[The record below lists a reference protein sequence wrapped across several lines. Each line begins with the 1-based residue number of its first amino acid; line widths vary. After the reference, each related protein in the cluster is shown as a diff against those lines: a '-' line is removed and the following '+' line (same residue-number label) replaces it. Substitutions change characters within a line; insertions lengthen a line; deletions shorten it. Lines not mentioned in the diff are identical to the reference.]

1 MHTSKKFNKPQ
12 AIQTESTTQRHVK
25 IKSPKTREKEKF
37 LKGTEKRHTM
47 PKETEM
53 RTIIDYS
60 LKAMSEDNGTVS
72 LK

>member
-1 MHTSKKFNKPQ
+1 L
-12 AIQTESTTQRHVK
+12 ESTTQRHVK

-37 LKGTEKRHTM
+37 LKGREKRHTM